1 MLDKKAYTEVYYILS
16 NMSDEMRDRVP
27 KKIVKNIRKRMDKN
41 YDFEIND
48 FNNVK
53 LLDDTEKILAVLYND
68 YWLDYEDYRNELE
81 NDSLE
86 YETLDEMPISDETQ
100 LVVNK
105 ELTKFQKVVS
115 FLDKLF
121 FEE

>member
-27 KKIVKNIRKRMDKN
+27 KKIVRNIKKRMDKN
-41 YDFEIND
+41 YDFKIDD
-48 FNNVK
+48 FGNVK

-68 YWLDYEDYRNELE
+68 YWLDYEEYREELQDE
-81 NDSLE
+81 SLE
-86 YETLDEMPISDETQ
+86 YENVEKFSASDETQ

-105 ELTKFQKVVS
+105 ELTKFQKVVL

>member
-1 MLDKKAYTEVYYILS
+1 MLDKRAYTEVYYILS

-27 KKIVKNIRKRMDKN
+27 KKIVRNIKKRVDKN
-41 YDFEIND
+41 YDFKIDD
-48 FNNVK
+48 FSNVQ

-68 YWLDYEDYRNELE
+68 YWLDYEECREELQNE
-81 NDSLE
+81 SLE
-86 YETLDEMPISDETQ
+86 YENVGEIPVSDETQ

-105 ELTKFQKVVS
+105 ELTKFQKVVL

>member
-121 FEE
+121 FE

>member
-27 KKIVKNIRKRMDKN
+27 KKIVRNIKKRMDKN
-41 YDFEIND
+41 YDFKIDD
-48 FNNVK
+48 FGNVK

-68 YWLDYEDYRNELE
+68 YWLDYEEYREELQDE
-81 NDSLE
+81 SLE
-86 YETLDEMPISDETQ
+86 YENVEKFPASDETQ

-105 ELTKFQKVVS
+105 ELTKFQKVVL

>member
-27 KKIVKNIRKRMDKN
+27 KKIVRNIKKRMDKN
-41 YDFEIND
+41 YDFKIDD
-48 FNNVK
+48 FGNVK

-68 YWLDYEDYRNELE
+68 YWLDYEEYREELQDE
-81 NDSLE
+81 SLE
-86 YETLDEMPISDETQ
+86 YENVEKFPTSDETQ

-105 ELTKFQKVVS
+105 ELTKFQKVVL

>member
-1 MLDKKAYTEVYYILS
+1 MLDKKAYTEAYYILS

-27 KKIVKNIRKRMDKN
+27 KKIVRNIKKRMDKN
-41 YDFEIND
+41 YDFKIDD
-48 FNNVK
+48 FGNVK

-68 YWLDYEDYRNELE
+68 YWLDYEEYREELQDE
-81 NDSLE
+81 SLE
-86 YETLDEMPISDETQ
+86 YENVEKFSASDETQ

-105 ELTKFQKVVS
+105 ELTKFQKVVL